1 MAAISFLGNIFAPY
15 RGLGQSA
22 WLTATPR
29 IFFHAFMLRLLMIL
43 LILAGAPA
51 MAQPQTIAI
60 PSHPNEEA
68 AHGPAMLKAVLWQAA
83 GRGPHAAI
91 VLMHGCAGMTTR
103 SGQPFP
109 RDTDWARRLAAL
121 GYLVL
126 QVDSL
131 TPRNETRLCEQGN
144 ERRIRPSAE
153 RARDAYAAL
162 LFLQARPDVRAD
174 RIALMG
180 WSNGGGT
187 VLWALSRESR
197 ARPSG
202 LKHDFAAGIAFYPG
216 CRTLSERREPWQPV
230 APVLLLVG
238 EADDWTPAPPCQAL
252 AQRSDRRLEALF
264 YPGAHHDFDA
274 PDMPQRVLRGIG
286 GTASGTA
293 TIGTHAA
300 AREDALRRVP
310 EFLARV
316 MPLR

>member
-1 MAAISFLGNIFAPY
+1 M
-15 RGLGQSA
+15 GQ
-22 WLTATPR
+22 
-29 IFFHAFMLRLLMIL
+29 IIFHAPVWRLLIML
-43 LILAGAPA
+43 MGFAGAPA
-51 MAQPQTIAI
+51 MAQPQAITIPA
-60 PSHPNEEA
+60 HPAEQAVN
-68 AHGPAMLKAVLWQAA
+68 GPAALTAMLWQPT

-91 VLMHGCAGMTTR
+91 VLMHGCAGMATR
-103 SGQPFP
+103 AGQPFP
-109 RDTDWARRLAAL
+109 RDTDWARRLSAL

-162 LFLQARPDVRAD
+162 LFLQARPDVKPD

-187 VLWALSRESR
+187 VLWTLARDTR
-197 ARPSG
+197 ARPAG
-202 LKHDFAAGIAFYPG
+202 LRRDFAAGIAFYPG

-230 APVLLLVG
+230 ARMLVLVG
-238 EADDWTPAPPCQAL
+238 EADDWTPAPPCITL
-252 AQRSDRRLEALF
+252 AERSGGRVESHT
-264 YPGAHHDFDA
+264 YPGAYHDFDA
-274 PDMPQRVLRGIG
+274 PDTPQRVLRGIG
-286 GTASGTA
+286 STANGTA
-293 TIGTHAA
+293 TIGTDPA

-316 MPLR
+316 MPAR